1 MKKFTVLALA
11 GVMLAAFILPA
22 AAMEYE
28 FGGYWRTRYYTDRD
42 FTGDD
47 TKAMDRT
54 RVDTRSQLYFTPI
67 LNENLKF
74 VNKFEFNGEW
84 GVNGSGHESSY
95 TDIGADGTKSFRI
108 KNSYVDFNVGAIN
121 AKVGVQDRVLAR
133 GLIFDD
139 DFAGAVVSYEG
150 TGVSIPIVWMKA
162 FDDDTI
168 NKRDVDYIGITPSF
182 GCETFNV
189 NPYFMYVFSDN
200 ARGWGPTGPQN
211 SRFLDEDGTPN
222 PDYDVNEPTFEG
234 FDRMRMYYAGLDV
247 NANLGPVSL
256 WLTGIYQGGDAD
268 SAEWNDTS
276 YDFKA
281 FLGAAGLSFDTGA
294 GDIHGQ
300 FIYASGD
307 DDDDNDLETFWVP
320 AGQSYYWS
328 EIMGYGI
335 FDEQTSNNSPGDQIG
350 NIMAANLGTT
360 LSPMESLSIT
370 IDVWY
375 AQLAKGIL
383 INDNGRESE
392 EKELG
397 WEANVLVSYELLK
410 GLNLDFVGAY
420 LFAGD
425 ATQAQL
431 ARRNAASDKK
441 IYYKPENTSDPY
453 EIGTQL
459 SLSF

>member
-11 GVMLAAFILPA
+11 ALLLAGFILPA

-28 FGGYWRTRYYTDRD
+28 FGGDWRTRFYTNKD
-42 FTGDD
+42 FTADD
-47 TKAMDRT
+47 TEAMDRT
-54 RVDTRSQLYFTPI
+54 RVDTRSRLYFTPV

-74 VNKFEFNGEW
+74 VNKFEFNAEW
-84 GVNGSGHESSY
+84 GVNGSGHTSEY
-95 TDIGADGTKSFRI
+95 GDIGADGTKSFRI
-108 KNSYVDFNVGAIN
+108 KNSYADYNLGSINV
-121 AKVGVQDRVLAR
+121 KVGVQDRVLAR
-133 GLIFDD
+133 GFIFDD

-150 TGVSIPIVWMKA
+150 SGVSVPVVWMRA

-168 NKRDVDYIGITPSF
+168 NKGNVDYIGITPSF
-182 GCETFNV
+182 GSETFNF

-200 ARGWGPTGPQN
+200 ARGWGPTGQQN
-211 SRFLDEDGTPN
+211 ARFLADGITSN

-247 NANLGPVSL
+247 NATMGPVSL

-268 SAEWNDTS
+268 SAEWLDTS

-281 FLGAAGLSFDTGA
+281 FLGAAGLSFDMGPA
-294 GDIHGQ
+294 DIHGE
-300 FIYASGD
+300 FFYASGD
-307 DDDDNDLETFWVP
+307 DNNDNDMETFWVP
-320 AGQSYYWS
+320 AGQSYFWS

-335 FDEQTSNNSPGDQIG
+335 FDEQFSNNSPGDQIG
-350 NIMAANLGTT
+350 NVMAGNLGTT
-360 LSPMESLSIT
+360 LRPIDKLSIT

-375 AQLAKGIL
+375 AQLAKGIT
-383 INDNGRESE
+383 INENDNLSE

-397 WEANVLVSYELLK
+397 WEANVVLSYELVE

-431 ARRNAASDKK
+431 SRRDPASNKK